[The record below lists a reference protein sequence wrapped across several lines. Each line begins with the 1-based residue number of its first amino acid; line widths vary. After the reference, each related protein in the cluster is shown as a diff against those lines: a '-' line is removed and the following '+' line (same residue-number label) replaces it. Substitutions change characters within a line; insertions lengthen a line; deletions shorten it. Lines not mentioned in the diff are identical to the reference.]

1 MCGIGEARA
10 AAQLVVGGLAIPTYA
25 GCRRAQASQGRA
37 LKGGRQEAASL
48 DRPCARR
55 LPDLAV
61 GTEECSRR
69 GSNQRMAPASEG
81 AMFAEQVELPR
92 VVVMF
97 GCNRL
102 VVTAYLSEMGFL
114 ELEGDL
120 HQGVRSISG
129 GFIGDDIFGRWG

>member
-1 MCGIGEARA
+1 
-10 AAQLVVGGLAIPTYA
+10 
-25 GCRRAQASQGRA
+25 
-37 LKGGRQEAASL
+37 
-48 DRPCARR
+48 
-55 LPDLAV
+55 
-61 GTEECSRR
+61 
-69 GSNQRMAPASEG
+69 
-81 AMFAEQVELPR
+81 MFAEQVDLPR

-120 HQGVRSISG
+120 HQGVRNISG